1 MEETNYHG
9 KSDSIGRAE
18 KRPGVAK
25 PENPNI
31 DSDPEQE
38 IIRDLAKG
46 PQPKRYLQKLK
57 PFDRKLLDRPNRL
70 KGMVVRPLIFLTFP
84 VILYAGFSY
93 GSNLVWFNVLNG
105 TTSLILSEKPYAF
118 SSSMVGLS
126 YVSPL
131 LGAMLGMFYTGRFGD
146 WFVLRIARKRS
157 GIMEPEYRLWL
168 FSLSIL
174 LLPGGLVL
182 WGVGAAHEVHW
193 FGLIFAMGIL
203 GFTSSLGL
211 QLSISYC
218 IDSYQAL
225 SGEAIVTVILLRNTM
240 SFAIGYGLT
249 PWVKNLGLQNAF
261 VVAAMAGLAQTL
273 CFLIYVRYG
282 RDLRE
287 ATAQRYR
294 RYADEMA
301 AAGLVK

>member
-1 MEETNYHG
+1 MEETNYRRHG
-9 KSDSIGRAE
+9 KPIGHIE
-18 KRPGVAK
+18 KRPDLAK
-25 PENPNI
+25 PENSNI

-38 IIRDLAKG
+38 VIQNSAES
-46 PQPKRYLQKLK
+46 PQPKQYLQKLK
-57 PFDRKLLDRPNRL
+57 LFDRKLLDRPNQL
-70 KGMVVRPLIFLTFP
+70 KGMVVRLLIFLTFP

-131 LGAMLGMFYTGRFGD
+131 LGAMLGTLYTGRFGD
-146 WFVLRIARKRS
+146 WFVLRITRKRN

-174 LLPGGLVL
+174 LVPGGLAL
-182 WGVGAAHEVHW
+182 WGVGAAHRVHW
-193 FGLIFAMGIL
+193 FGVIFAMGIL

-211 QLSISYC
+211 QLSVSYC

-225 SGEAIVTVILLRNTM
+225 SGEAIVTVILVRNSM
-240 SFAIGYGLT
+240 SFAVGYGLT
-249 PWVKNLGLQNAF
+249 PWVKNLGLQDAF
-261 VVAAMAGLAQTL
+261 VVAAVAGLAQTM
-273 CFLIYVRYG
+273 CFLIYVSYG
-282 RDLRE
+282 RVLRQ
-287 ATAQRYR
+287 ASAQRYR

-301 AAGLVK
+301 AAGFVK

>member
-1 MEETNYHG
+1 MEETNYHR
-9 KSDSIGRAE
+9 KSSLIGHVE
-18 KRPGVAK
+18 KESGVAK
-25 PENPNI
+25 PENPNV
-31 DSDPEQE
+31 DSYPEQE
-38 IIRDLAKG
+38 VIRDPAEG
-46 PQPKRYLQKLK
+46 PQRKHYLQKLK
-57 PFDRKLLDRPNRL
+57 LFDRKLLDHPNRL
-70 KGMVVRPLIFLTFP
+70 KGMMLRPLIFLTFP

-93 GSNLVWFNVLNG
+93 GCNLVWFNVLNG

-131 LGAMLGMFYTGRFGD
+131 LGAMLG
-146 WFVLRIARKRS
+146 

-168 FSLSIL
+168 FSSSIL
-174 LLPGGLVL
+174 VLPGGLVL

-203 GFTSSLGL
+203 GFTSTLGL
-211 QLSISYC
+211 QLSVSYC

-225 SGEAIVTVILLRNTM
+225 SGEAIVTVILVRNTM

-249 PWVKNLGLQNAF
+249 PWVKNLGLQDAF
-261 VVAAMAGLAQTL
+261 VVAAMAGLAQTM
-273 CFLIYVRYG
+273 CFLIFVCYG

-287 ATAQRYR
+287 ATAKLYQ
-294 RYADEMA
+294 RYADEMGA
-301 AAGLVK
+301 ADVVK

>member
-1 MEETNYHG
+1 MEETNYHR
-9 KSDSIGRAE
+9 KSSLIGHVE
-18 KRPGVAK
+18 KESGVAK
-25 PENPNI
+25 PENPNV
-31 DSDPEQE
+31 DSYPEQE
-38 IIRDLAKG
+38 VIRDPAEG
-46 PQPKRYLQKLK
+46 PQRKQYLQKLK
-57 PFDRKLLDRPNRL
+57 LFDRKLLDHPNRL
-70 KGMVVRPLIFLTFP
+70 KGMMLRPLIFLTFP

-93 GSNLVWFNVLNG
+93 GCNLVWFNVLNG

-131 LGAMLGMFYTGRFGD
+131 LGAMLGMLYTGRFGD
-146 WFVLRIARKRS
+146 WFVLRMARKRS

-168 FSLSIL
+168 FSSSIL
-174 LLPGGLVL
+174 VLPGGLVL

-203 GFTSSLGL
+203 GFTSTLGL
-211 QLSISYC
+211 QLSVSYC

-225 SGEAIVTVILLRNTM
+225 SGEAIVTVILVRNTM

-249 PWVKNLGLQNAF
+249 PWVKNLGLQDAF
-261 VVAAMAGLAQTL
+261 VVAAMAGLAQTM
-273 CFLIYVRYG
+273 CFLIFVCYG

-287 ATAQRYR
+287 ATAKLYQ
-294 RYADEMA
+294 RYADEMGA
-301 AAGLVK
+301 ADVVK